1 MPQRSYLCLDGDL
14 ACNLPFL
21 RHSKLPIRVVCA
33 LFHLAVSDDRT
44 FIHLIDIR
52 ISADG
57 WLAGSLVI
65 EKFAVVIPSRLKC
78 ERLKPLISDGAYR
91 RRPFVEADRPA

>member
-1 MPQRSYLCLDGDL
+1 MQLALPPSFKTSYSCCLC
-14 ACNLPFL
+14 ALPFGGV
-21 RHSKLPIRVVCA
+21 RRQ
-33 LFHLAVSDDRT
+33 D
-44 FIHLIDIR
+44 IHLIDIR

-91 RRPFVEADRPA
+91 RRPFVEADRSA